1 MLESSPYFLLISCI
15 LGTLLWRII
24 GVIIANHINADGN
37 LFQWFSC
44 VAYALL
50 SGLITRLIVL
60 PVGTLEGVAQI
71 DRIVPLI
78 IGFIVFF
85 FYKRNIFAAT
95 ITSFI
100 IFLII
105 TIMRHSNFT

>member
-1 MLESSPYFLLISCI
+1 MLKASPYFLLIFCI
-15 LGTLLWRII
+15 LGTFLWRVI
-24 GVIIANHINADGN
+24 GAFIANQINPDGH

-50 SGLITRLIVL
+50 SGLITRLIIL
-60 PVGTLEGVAQI
+60 PVGTLESVAQI
-71 DRIVPLI
+71 DRILPIL

-85 FYKRNIFAAT
+85 FWKRNIFAAT
-95 ITSFI
+95 ITSFS

-105 TIMRHSNFT
+105 AMFRYSNFI